1 MKCQNC
7 YAQIK
12 SGSNICEYCGFQIT
26 INKDSKNKDSKNKEN
41 VVNNS
46 SVSLM
51 DEQRLAPEFRDILGY
66 NPTQK
71 ISSEYEKIN
80 NHEKHYEDNKYFE
93 KKSLRKWGI
102 TQTIIEF
109 CIYCIVFNALEG
121 YSQQQDVVV
130 LIYLFW
136 SFIRAFNFF
145 VLRRSKS

>member
-1 MKCQNC
+1 MKCKNC

-12 SGSNICEYCGFQIT
+12 SDSFICEYCGSQIK
-26 INKDSKNKDSKNKEN
+26 INKASKNDEN

-46 SVSLM
+46 SVSLI

-71 ISSEYEKIN
+71 ISSEYDQISHN
-80 NHEKHYEDNKYFE
+80 EKHYEESKYFE
-93 KKSLRKWGI
+93 NKSSRKWGI
-102 TQTIIEF
+102 TQSIIEF
-109 CIYCIVFNALEG
+109 FIYCLFINALEG
-121 YSQQQDVVV
+121 YPQQQDVVV
-130 LIYLFW
+130 AIYLFW